1 MYVFRAYRNQ
11 TPYRWE
17 RRARYI
23 TSIVAVTQR
32 IGVDYDDD
40 EEEEE
45 SERGSEKRILL

>member
-1 MYVFRAYRNQ
+1 MYVFRAYRNR

-32 IGVDYDDD
+32 IGV
-40 EEEEE
+40 ENQEKEEEE